1 VRREKRK
8 DQNLIICPRTKQ
20 FTDLIVCAASCKNRC
35 EEYYKT
41 ISYEVL
47 EKFVQQHPEYK
58 IVGEIMATK
67 KTSKKEKRFWILN
80 KDKTFTEVSEKEVL
94 DNPQEYL
101 DKEIWEK
108 PPYRYEVVISLKRIR
123 ET

>member
-1 VRREKRK
+1 
-8 DQNLIICPRTKQ
+8 
-20 FTDLIVCAASCKNRC
+20 
-35 EEYYKT
+35 
-41 ISYEVL
+41 
-47 EKFVQQHPEYK
+47 
-58 IVGEIMATK
+58 MATK

>member
-1 VRREKRK
+1 MRREKRK

-20 FTDLIVCAASCKNRC
+20 FTDLIVCAASCKSRC

-80 KDKTFTEVSEKEVL
+80 EDKTVTEVSEKAVL

>member
-1 VRREKRK
+1 LRREKRK

-35 EEYYKT
+35 EEYYKA
-41 ISYEVL
+41 ISYEML
-47 EKFVQQHPEYK
+47 DKFVQQHPEYK
-58 IVGEIMATK
+58 IVGELMATK
-67 KTSKKEKRFWILN
+67 KTSKKEKRFWVLN
-80 KDKTFTEVSEKEVL
+80 DDKTFTEVSEKELL

-101 DKEIWEK
+101 DKQIWEK